1 MTQVAHDAR
10 TRECTNPRCGCTAF
24 AATFSCGCGEPWAS
38 HATVVETRDE
48 RKAAGRPVDN
58 LLGGGAGY
66 EALGGITNFASLAD
80 GMGDLCTARRVGLQ
94 IIH

>member
-1 MTQVAHDAR
+1 
-10 TRECTNPRCGCTAF
+10 
-24 AATFSCGCGEPWAS
+24 
-38 HATVVETRDE
+38 VETRDE

-80 GMGDLCTARRVGLQ
+80 GMGGLCTARRVGLQ